1 MLAQPNS
8 LLTHLSGLDGKLEP
22 LYSAP
27 STKQG
32 RAPGSITAGSDG
44 GSLLRCPYQTPC
56 SLPARRVL
64 ARFKKSVLCSRVNH
78 LYAELSQS

>member
-44 GSLLRCPYQTPC
+44 GSLLQSIPDPVLPPSKEGAG
-56 SLPARRVL
+56 SL
-64 ARFKKSVLCSRVNH
+64 
-78 LYAELSQS
+78 